1 MNLYINNVADANKLI
16 TFNNVPTLL
25 RIQDRQ
31 GGSGVKA
38 RLELTVSAGGNTE
51 SECYIRINGYTI
63 TSTNVLGNDV
73 SSVYLVP
80 YGEGAS
86 YVKTSAY
93 SIVRAFQ
100 NTGLINNYNIYVEGG
115 SVVVIEAKEFGS
127 QYNFTQSQTNASY
140 ITMSNPING
149 SSPDTLTGTKVILD
163 IYATSDGNKQSTL
176 SSDGVDLPHLMT
188 IEKNY
193 YKNEIVFDLSPV
205 LATITEN
212 GNVTEYNIVAHYKKD
227 YQMGSIG
234 ELRHNYCTN
243 GYSVNQG
250 NYFIP
255 KFTGTYLAQNVR
267 RGTNKATFNNSILY
281 YVDGE
286 QITLSFY
293 CENLITYN
301 MTINYLD
308 SALNTIKSSNVSFQP
323 IKTLHTYSFI
333 PEEVGAYYIDVI
345 TPHQGTVRYTN
356 IKPLKYGNST
366 DYQVIYWHN
375 SYGGVSFVPLTF
387 NKEEERETEIEQYKK
402 QSFDLYSSGIKEL
415 NKVYNRSLEYQ
426 VTMTSHYM
434 PKDGVWTYYDLL
446 HSYSAWTYING
457 VKYGIIITNVTAT
470 ESNVNDVWQVSV
482 TYKYSVPDVFY

>member
-1 MNLYINNVADANKLI
+1 MNLYINNVAGANKLI

-25 RIQDRQ
+25 RIQDTQ

-127 QYNFTQSQTNASY
+127 QYNFTQTQTNASY

-212 GNVTEYNIVAHYKKD
+212 GNVTEYNIVANYKKD

-308 SALNTIKSSNVSFQP
+308 SALNQISTQSVSITPDKS
-323 IKTLHTYSFI
+323 LYHYSFA
-333 PEEVGAYYIDVI
+333 PTEGAYYYI
-345 TPHQGTVRYTN
+345 TLVR
-356 IKPLKYGNST
+356 GWQSEARNS
-366 DYQVIYWHN
+366 
-375 SYGGVSFVPLTF
+375 
-387 NKEEERETEIEQYKK
+387 
-402 QSFDLYSSGIKEL
+402 
-415 NKVYNRSLEYQ
+415 
-426 VTMTSHYM
+426 
-434 PKDGVWTYYDLL
+434 
-446 HSYSAWTYING
+446 A
-457 VKYGIIITNVTAT
+457 
-470 ESNVNDVWQVSV
+470 
-482 TYKYSVPDVFY
+482 